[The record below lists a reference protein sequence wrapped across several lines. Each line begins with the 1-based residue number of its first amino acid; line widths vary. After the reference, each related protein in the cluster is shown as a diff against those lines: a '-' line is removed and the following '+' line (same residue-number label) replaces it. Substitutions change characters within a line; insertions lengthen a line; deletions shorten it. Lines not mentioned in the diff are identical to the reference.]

1 MTVSMKSGTYEY
13 SLQKSK
19 EYFNGDDL
27 AAKVF
32 VDKYCL
38 QDNKNEYLENSPN
51 DMHWRQAYEIARIES
66 IKFKEPYSA
75 DFIFSLLKD
84 FKYLVMQGSIMYG
97 LGNSFKFSTLS
108 NCYVIDSPEDS
119 YGGILR
125 ADEEI
130 AQISKRRGGVGT
142 DISPIRPNKFPTRNS
157 SKYSTGY
164 LPYMDRYSNTINEVG
179 QEGRRGALML
189 TSSIYH
195 PQIMDFI
202 TAKNDNKKVT
212 GANISV
218 RLSDEF
224 LKAVDE
230 DVDFE
235 LRWPVESEN
244 PLFKNKIKARELWN
258 AIIHN
263 AWLRAEPGILFW
275 DSIVKFNAIDCYAD
289 KGFKTIST
297 NPCCFAKDSN
307 VYVVTKNGIKEIKD
321 ITNNDLIWIDYKQE
335 WKKTSGYFDA
345 GISDVYKVIFSNNEE
360 LYITNNHKLAKA
372 KFKRVDTK
380 ICYDG
385 FDLVELKDLS
395 INDKISI
402 HTHEVFNFN
411 FGNKGTYEEGLIL
424 GWFTGDGCLSYHD
437 DKSKYPD
444 AILDFWNQEYDVAE
458 KIHKIF
464 DKWGYDLTLGT
475 NGSNDVKRLRT
486 QVFTKDFSD
495 KYQTNMWLFKS
506 EDMELPFLNECTVDF
521 FKGFISSYFSA
532 DGTISHTQT
541 NKNYHISLA
550 SINKNRLIQIKN
562 ILLYFGIR
570 STVALM
576 HKAGERQFK
585 NNGLKY
591 KTKNCWRLFI
601 TGKKYIKRFY
611 DIFGLISDFKNE
623 RLNKIV
629 NIEREKESKYQD
641 YVSIKSIELIG
652 QKLVGCIEVEDEH
665 SLTANGLISG
675 QSELP
680 LCAYDSC
687 RLMVQN
693 LYGYVNNPF
702 TKDAYFDFKLF
713 HEHAQILQRIMD
725 DVIDLEL
732 EKIDLIIGKIKSDP
746 ESEEIKQRELKLWEK
761 IRVKCIDGRRTGCGI
776 TALGDVFAALNIPYA
791 SEESIQLAEKI
802 AKTQKLGVLRG
813 SVDMAKEIGPFPVWD
828 WNKEKDSEFLLP
840 IQKEDPQLYE
850 DMSKYGRRNIGHL
863 TIAPTGSVSI
873 LTQTTSG
880 IEPLFMMSYTRRK
893 KINLSDENV
902 KVDFVDELGQKWQH
916 FEVYHPKI
924 KEWMQVTG
932 ETDLTKSPWYKCTAD
947 EIDWKNRVK
956 LQAVMQK
963 HIDHAI
969 SSCLAI
975 GKNYILTS
983 HGLLDIGELA
993 DKYKVN
999 LNENIK
1005 KFTEIED
1012 DIFSVNSKNK
1022 KAVISAIYNNG
1033 LAEVLKFNL
1042 DNGSEI
1048 TCTKNHKL
1056 MVLNK
1061 DYSFDWKESSL
1072 ITEGDWIV
1080 GRKGLNIWG
1089 STGLSLTSMIG
1100 SHFEYKKLTNSKN
1113 ISFPIR
1119 MSVDLARLIGYLCSD
1134 GSVGING
1141 ISLSQIVNNVGPDF
1155 CNIVENIFKV
1165 KTAINPDLRSNNLN
1179 QYVANGREI
1188 AAFFKWL
1195 GITNH
1200 DEIRVP
1206 KVIRM
1211 SGSDCVKNFI
1221 KGVTLD
1227 GYVSKHVVCV
1237 ATSVSENYLKDIR
1250 ELLLNIGIESKVFNS
1265 SKEGFR
1271 KFPCGKT
1278 YHTKKAYS
1286 LIICDSNEIKKFADM
1301 IGFAENRKN
1310 EDLKNKY
1317 KRTTK
1322 IKIKGEIPDYNLRLK
1337 FRSEFLSKIKSSSLY
1352 DKYHSLT
1359 AKDKQGRLMSRETLL
1374 EMQDLGFFV
1383 EPHLIDSTYTFSKIK
1398 SIKNDG
1404 FQQTVDL
1411 SVPVGNSYIANGLI
1425 SHNTINLPE
1434 DVTEDK
1440 VAEIYTTA
1448 WKAGVKGITVYRK
1461 NCRAGVLID
1470 KPEVKKESIIK
1481 NDAPKRPN
1489 ELKADAYFVKTKG
1502 ESYYVVIG
1510 LLNNEPYEVFT
1521 GKNLEWAPFTGDN
1534 REEVIR
1540 ILPDD
1545 LGDNLFIKK
1554 IKRGLYELVDI
1565 NNDKKYVLNNGHSDD
1580 NAEALTRMI
1589 STSLRHGADISFVVH
1604 QLEKTKGDMSAF
1616 AKVIS
1621 RTLKK
1626 YIKDGTKVHGETC
1639 ASCQS
1644 SSLERGD
1651 GCVICK
1657 NCGWTKCN

>member
-38 QDNKNEYLENSPN
+38 QNDKNEYLENSPN

-75 DFIFSLLKD
+75 DFIFSLLKN

-230 DVDFE
+230 DADFE

-244 PLFKNKIKARELWN
+244 PLFKNKVKARELWN

-275 DSIVKFNAIDCYAD
+275 DRIINFNAIDCYAD
-289 KGFKTIST
+289 KGFKTTST
-297 NPCCFAKDSN
+297 NPCCFAKSKSVLVITN
-307 VYVVTKNGIKEIKD
+307 NGIKEIKD
-321 ITNNDLIWIDYKQE
+321 IVKDDLVWVSDVNIWA
-335 WKKTSGYFDA
+335 KTSGYFDA
-345 GISDVYKVIFSNNEE
+345 GMAEIFRVKFSNKKE
-360 LYITNNHKLAKA
+360 LYITANHKLAKVYL
-372 KFKRVDTK
+372 KKCKKQFLQLENEREFLH
-380 ICYDG
+380 CG
-385 FDLVELKDLS
+385 FELVELKNLS
-395 INDKISI
+395 I
-402 HTHEVFNFN
+402 
-411 FGNKGTYEEGLIL
+411 
-424 GWFTGDGCLSYHD
+424 GD
-437 DKSKYPD
+437 
-444 AILDFWNQEYDVAE
+444 AV
-458 KIHKIF
+458 
-464 DKWGYDLTLGT
+464 DL
-475 NGSNDVKRLRT
+475 
-486 QVFTKDFSD
+486 
-495 KYQTNMWLFKS
+495 
-506 EDMELPFLNECTVDF
+506 
-521 FKGFISSYFSA
+521 
-532 DGTISHTQT
+532 H
-541 NKNYHISLA
+541 
-550 SINKNRLIQIKN
+550 
-562 ILLYFGIR
+562 
-570 STVALM
+570 
-576 HKAGERQFK
+576 
-585 NNGLKY
+585 
-591 KTKNCWRLFI
+591 
-601 TGKKYIKRFY
+601 
-611 DIFGLISDFKNE
+611 
-623 RLNKIV
+623 
-629 NIEREKESKYQD
+629 NIEPRIWNPYLKPGEQYESDYRSGYLAKKEETHTFI
-641 YVSIKSIELIG
+641 VSIDSVGIEE
-652 QKLVGCIEVEDEH
+652 VGCIEVENYH
-665 SLTANGLISG
+665 RFVANGIISG
-675 QSELP
+675 NSELP
-680 LCAYDSC
+680 LCSYDSC

-693 LYGYVNNPF
+693 LYGYVNKPF
-702 TKDAYFDFKLF
+702 TKDAFFDFELF
-713 HEHAQILQRIMD
+713 YKHAQILQRIMD

-840 IQKEDPQLYE
+840 IQKEDHQLYE

-924 KEWMQVTG
+924 REWMQVTG

-947 EIDWKNRVK
+947 EIDWKNRVR
-956 LQAVMQK
+956 LQAAMQC
-963 HIDHAI
+963 HLDHAI
-969 SSCLAI
+969 SS
-975 GKNYILTS
+975 
-983 HGLLDIGELA
+983 
-993 DKYKVN
+993 
-999 LNENIK
+999 
-1005 KFTEIED
+1005 
-1012 DIFSVNSKNK
+1012 
-1022 KAVISAIYNNG
+1022 
-1033 LAEVLKFNL
+1033 
-1042 DNGSEI
+1042 
-1048 TCTKNHKL
+1048 
-1056 MVLNK
+1056 
-1061 DYSFDWKESSL
+1061 
-1072 ITEGDWIV
+1072 
-1080 GRKGLNIWG
+1080 
-1089 STGLSLTSMIG
+1089 
-1100 SHFEYKKLTNSKN
+1100 
-1113 ISFPIR
+1113 
-1119 MSVDLARLIGYLCSD
+1119 
-1134 GSVGING
+1134 
-1141 ISLSQIVNNVGPDF
+1141 
-1155 CNIVENIFKV
+1155 
-1165 KTAINPDLRSNNLN
+1165 
-1179 QYVANGREI
+1179 
-1188 AAFFKWL
+1188 
-1195 GITNH
+1195 
-1200 DEIRVP
+1200 
-1206 KVIRM
+1206 
-1211 SGSDCVKNFI
+1211 
-1221 KGVTLD
+1221 
-1227 GYVSKHVVCV
+1227 
-1237 ATSVSENYLKDIR
+1237 
-1250 ELLLNIGIESKVFNS
+1250 
-1265 SKEGFR
+1265 
-1271 KFPCGKT
+1271 
-1278 YHTKKAYS
+1278 
-1286 LIICDSNEIKKFADM
+1286 
-1301 IGFAENRKN
+1301 
-1310 EDLKNKY
+1310 
-1317 KRTTK
+1317 
-1322 IKIKGEIPDYNLRLK
+1322 
-1337 FRSEFLSKIKSSSLY
+1337 
-1352 DKYHSLT
+1352 
-1359 AKDKQGRLMSRETLL
+1359 
-1374 EMQDLGFFV
+1374 
-1383 EPHLIDSTYTFSKIK
+1383 
-1398 SIKNDG
+1398 
-1404 FQQTVDL
+1404 
-1411 SVPVGNSYIANGLI
+1411 
-1425 SHNTINLPE
+1425 TINLPE